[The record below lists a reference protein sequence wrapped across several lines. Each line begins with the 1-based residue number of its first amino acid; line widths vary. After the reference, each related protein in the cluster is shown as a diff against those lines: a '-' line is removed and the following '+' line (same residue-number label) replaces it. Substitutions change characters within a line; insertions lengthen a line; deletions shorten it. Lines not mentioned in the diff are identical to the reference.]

1 MADTK
6 ISALAAASAAAGAN
20 EIAINEAGTS
30 KKLTVTQIEK
40 FLGIQKTTLSSAY
53 TNSTTTGTEVT
64 GLSFAGLAAGTYHVK
79 WVLLFRTAATSTSVA
94 FGVNY
99 TGTVTTMSVVLKFP
113 SAGVTAATG
122 TWEDELNVTTGAV
135 WAHLITKTKTTT
147 APNLGPLVGV
157 VAANVD
163 IFCVVEGVVVVSDT
177 GDLELWA
184 RSEVAAS
191 QITLS
196 AGSSGM
202 LVRF

>member
-79 WVLLFRTAATSTSVA
+79 WVLLFQTAATSTSVA

-99 TGTVTTMSVVLKFP
+99 TGNVTTMSVVLKFP

-135 WAHLITKTKTTT
+135 WAHL
-147 APNLGPLVGV
+147 
-157 VAANVD
+157 
-163 IFCVVEGVVVVSDT
+163 
-177 GDLELWA
+177 
-184 RSEVAAS
+184 RS
-191 QITLS
+191 
-196 AGSSGM
+196 
-202 LVRF
+202 